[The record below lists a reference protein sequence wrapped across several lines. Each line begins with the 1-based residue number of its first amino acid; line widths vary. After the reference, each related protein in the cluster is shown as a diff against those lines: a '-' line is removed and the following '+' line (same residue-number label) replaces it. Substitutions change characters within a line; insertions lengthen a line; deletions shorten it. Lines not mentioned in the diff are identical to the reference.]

1 VIVPRPGNFGR
12 GEEDIYPAE
21 AFHIYEGG
29 KKEELPLGV
38 KIIGVAICIGAVVLL
53 ATYDR
58 LLKMLRLKKS
68 KTK

>member
-1 VIVPRPGNFGR
+1 LGEGR
-12 GEEDIYPAE
+12 KISILLKLSISIKEE
-21 AFHIYEGG
+21 

-38 KIIGVAICIGAVVLL
+38 KIIGVAICIGALVLL

-58 LLKMLRLKKS
+58 SLKMLRPKKS

>member
-1 VIVPRPGNFGR
+1 LGEGR
-12 GEEDIYPAE
+12 KIFILLKLSISIKEE
-21 AFHIYEGG
+21 
-29 KKEELPLGV
+29 KKEEFPLGV
-38 KIIGVAICIGAVVLL
+38 KIIGVAIRIGAVVLL